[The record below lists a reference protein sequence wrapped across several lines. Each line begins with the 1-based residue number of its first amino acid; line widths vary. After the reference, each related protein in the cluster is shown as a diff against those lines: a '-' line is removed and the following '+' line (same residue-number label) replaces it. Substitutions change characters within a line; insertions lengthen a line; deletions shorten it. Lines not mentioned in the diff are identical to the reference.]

1 MTGTSNFL
9 NVQIPERTKKVFV
22 ALDNDEAG
30 EQMFQKCKDRFSN
43 LNKAV
48 SRLRPKTEYKDFNDE
63 LREGNILRVG
73 RLAMVFQT
81 ADETQTHAWNNSSRA
96 WEELDNSYRNPTR
109 RGLRIANKL
118 ATVDLMELPL
128 PSATEAN

>member
-1 MTGTSNFL
+1 MKGKTPPRG
-9 NVQIPERTKKVFV
+9 KKKKTIVCQETHRNKCSIDDSYV
-22 ALDNDEAG
+22 ALSFNVEAEYG
-30 EQMFQKCKDRFSN
+30 RKID
-43 LNKAV
+43 A
-48 SRLRPKTEYKDFNDE
+48 YKDSIVIDGE
-63 LREGNILRVG
+63 LIEGNVLRVG

-81 ADETQTHAWNNSSRA
+81 ADETQTHAWNNSTRA

>member
-1 MTGTSNFL
+1 MEAF
-9 NVQIPERTKKVFV
+9 NVEAEYGRK
-22 ALDNDEAG
+22 LDA
-30 EQMFQKCKDRFSN
+30 
-43 LNKAV
+43 
-48 SRLRPKTEYKDFNDE
+48 YKDSIVIDGE

-81 ADETQTHAWNNSSRA
+81 TDETQTHAWDNDSRS
-96 WEELDNSYRNPTR
+96 WKELDNSYRNPTR

-128 PSATEAN
+128 PAPTEAN